1 MLRTRKLPPFF
12 KIGVVVMCAYV
23 MWSMNHPDDDND
35 QRRSPDYIQHNKRG
49 LENPSVG
56 SQPQIGVASQQQQQQ
71 QQQQPQAVSSQ
82 SSNPSSVGSAAS
94 SSSAGASDSVGAAP
108 ASGATRFC

>member
-71 QQQQPQAVSSQ
+71 QQQPQAVSSQ
-82 SSNPSSVGSAAS
+82 SSNPSSVGSAVS

-108 ASGATRFC
+108 ARGATRFC

>member
-1 MLRTRKLPPFF
+1 
-12 KIGVVVMCAYV
+12 MCAYV

-71 QQQQPQAVSSQ
+71 QQQPQAVSSQ